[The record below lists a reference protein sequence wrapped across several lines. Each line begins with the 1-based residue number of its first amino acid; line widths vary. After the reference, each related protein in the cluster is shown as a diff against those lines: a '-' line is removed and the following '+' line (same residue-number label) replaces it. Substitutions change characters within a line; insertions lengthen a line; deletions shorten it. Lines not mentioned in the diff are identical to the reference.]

1 MKAKDRLTIGLPD
14 GAHIRK
20 LTFDLLQSGGMNVDG
35 YNPNSPTRKYKTF
48 LVLPSGAEC
57 DVIVDKPRDLL
68 TLPVMPDLIITG
80 EDYLQD
86 YGLFFYNTPNNH
98 PIRNYPFPESG
109 HIDLKH
115 LGYFGTQ
122 LFFMIAETSP
132 YNSLEQLLIE
142 RKKVICYSEFTRTAA
157 YYIMRSEAYTKRY
170 GYSSPTILSSFS
182 SGGTNKDVQIFYS
195 NGSTESKAANNP
207 DVLILELALT
217 GKSAKDNNLKILDK
231 VGDKIFTCIYRSG
244 NLDSRKQH
252 DTATDFIELLESTV
266 KKHYDI
272 YVVENKIITN

>member
-35 YNPNSPTRKYKTF
+35 YNPNSPTRKYKTS

-68 TLPVMPDLIITG
+68 TLLAMPDLIITG

-86 YGLFFYNTPNNH
+86 YGLFFHNAPDKH
-98 PIRNYPFPESG
+98 PIRNYPFPESA
-109 HIDLKH
+109 HIDLRH

-122 LFFMIAETSP
+122 LFFMLEKSSP
-132 YNSLEQLLIE
+132 YNSLEQLIIE
-142 RKKVICYSEFTRTAA
+142 RDNVICYTEFPQIAA
-157 YYIMRSEAYTKRY
+157 NHIMRSEAYTKKY
-170 GYSSPTILSSFS
+170 GYSSPAILSSFS

-207 DVLILELALT
+207 DVLILELTLT
-217 GKSAKDNNLKILDK
+217 GKSARDNNLKTLEK
-231 VGDKIFTCIYRSG
+231 VGDKIFTRIYRSG
-244 NLDSRKQH
+244 NPDSIKQR
-252 DTATDFIELLESTV
+252 DASAEFVEVLESTV
-266 KKHYDI
+266 KKHHDS
-272 YVVENKIITN
+272 YVVEKLIR